1 MAYVWF
7 KANLPLNCRFGFF
20 FIFFSHEKFELKR
33 YIFIFLFIIFY
44 AMVKRKVFTI
54 LYFTKDQFLPNEQ
67 IQYIYLSSI
76 LFLSILCIHS
86 FTESSLTKKKI
97 NEKRIRIS
105 FFKTHLPLKLQIQ
118 KSSPREDKEDG
129 NHLMI

>member
-1 MAYVWF
+1 M
-7 KANLPLNCRFGFF
+7 
-20 FIFFSHEKFELKR
+20 E
-33 YIFIFLFIIFY
+33 
-44 AMVKRKVFTI
+44 KRKVFAI

-86 FTESSLTKKKI
+86 FTESSLTKKKKIIKI